1 MMQKSIKT
9 IKEKRS
15 SKRRVEMLFRKMV
28 GCRFKSYE
36 VLEHW
41 FHRALDEKFPDL
53 SISDCDGI
61 NAEIDMGM
69 TEVDYSAD
77 CTFGEKLFGM
87 AYADFTISYILDNE
101 KKMYVTAVDWS

>member
-28 GCRFKSYE
+28 GCHFKSYE
-36 VLEHW
+36 DMEHW
-41 FHRALDEKFPDL
+41 FHRALDEGFPDL

-61 NAEIDMGM
+61 NAEIDMGL
-69 TEVDYSAD
+69 TDVDYSVD
-77 CTFGEKLFGM
+77 CTFGENLFGM

>member
-1 MMQKSIKT
+1 MTQKSMKT

-15 SKRRVEMLFRKMV
+15 SKRRVEMLFRQMV

-36 VLEHW
+36 DMERW

-53 SISDCDGI
+53 SISDCDWI
-61 NAEIDMGM
+61 KAEIDVWM
-69 TEVDYSAD
+69 TDVDYSAD
-77 CTFGEKLFGM
+77 CTFGENLFGM
-87 AYADFTISYILDNE
+87 AYADFTISYILDND

>member
-28 GCRFKSYE
+28 GCHFKSYE
-36 VLEHW
+36 DMEHW
-41 FHRALDEKFPDL
+41 FHRALDEGFPDL

-69 TEVDYSAD
+69 TVVDYSAD